1 MILEKN
7 FEPFDILLNEHADD
21 GRGGRTSLWSVSG
34 GFSGVAVIGQA
45 LHDRAR
51 QNSVN
56 AAQEEIPKPLFS
68 VLTRKAVTLPFHAV
82 IRRQRDGKCFRI
94 ASEAFDFETPKGGR
108 LDLRAHA
115 AEEFRLPDGASWKP
129 VTPTETEG
137 GTNDQSTGNS

>member
-1 MILEKN
+1 MVLEKN
-7 FEPFDILLNEHADD
+7 FEPFERLTATRTQDS
-21 GRGGRTSLWSVSG
+21 RGGFHTEWSVSG
-34 GFSGVAVIGQA
+34 TFSGVAVIGQA

-94 ASEAFDFETPKGGR
+94 TSEAFDFEIPKGGR

-129 VTPTETEG
+129 VTPAGTEG
-137 GTNDQSTGNS
+137 GTNDQS

>member
-1 MILEKN
+1 MLLTKN
-7 FEPFDILLNEHADD
+7 VEPFDILTGTKTPD
-21 GRGGRTSLWSVSG
+21 GRSGMRTVWSVTGS
-34 GFSGVAVIGQA
+34 FSGVAVVGQA

-68 VLTRKAVTLPFHAV
+68 VLTRKAVTLQFHAV

-94 ASEAFDFETPKGGR
+94 TSEAFDFEVPKGGR

-137 GTNDQSTGNS
+137 GNDDQS

>member
-1 MILEKN
+1 MVLEKN
-7 FEPFDILLNEHADD
+7 FEPFERLTAKRTQDS
-21 GRGGRTSLWSVSG
+21 RGGFHTEWSVSG

-51 QNSVN
+51 QTSVN
-56 AAQEEIPKPLFS
+56 AAQEEIPKPMYS

-94 ASEAFDFETPKGGR
+94 LSEAFDFETPKGGR

-129 VTPTETEG
+129 VKPTETEG
-137 GTNDQSTGNS
+137 GNDDQSTGNS